1 MKKVLLIF
9 VAVLSYVLTAVAEPV
24 TENEAREKA
33 AQFILS
39 MKGNTSSARSA
50 QRFDGAKLTA
60 VEAQKEFYVF
70 NINSG
75 DGFVIVSGDDCVGDN
90 LVLGYTDNGSFDAT
104 SVPENMQ
111 WWLNTTAGAI
121 ARLKD
126 LGVKATSVPTHNDIA
141 PMLTTKWGQ
150 GSNTYDP
157 EKPYNAYCPET
168 DGNLCVTGCMATA
181 LAQVMNYHR
190 WPQGEMANELPA
202 YTMSDGRII
211 DALPVTTFDWDNMMD
226 DYFVSTTEEQQNA
239 VALLMR
245 YCGQSIQM
253 DYSPDISYGIFYDT
267 DLLANSFGYDPDAY
281 RAIPTDYSLSEW
293 DELLYN
299 ELHEK
304 RPVLYGGSGAMGG
317 HAFVLDG
324 YEVQDGE
331 GYFHVN
337 WGWNGGDDG
346 FYKINL
352 LNPSTG
358 GTGVTS
364 IDDGFNT
371 GQSALIG
378 LQPLRDPSKKFHRYI
393 YGFGWDVKDGDIEDE
408 FIMVNISYRPGVFT
422 VGLAERNDDGTP
434 DLSSICYTDD
444 YEVDGYDYVK
454 FSNDKSG
461 AVFFPLTENLF
472 SNLSSGNHKLMFV
485 SRESGTTAPWKP
497 VYGPSSYIEVN
508 IGDGGEVTDL
518 IIHPQPQLTSF
529 SAGIEIKGL
538 KQCHIAQT
546 VKATIRN
553 NAAADDFI
561 GDLRCCAFYVEDG
574 KLIDIAATSN
584 TRAVIEAGG
593 KADVSFKMSVPWIG
607 DYVFLIAKNPN
618 IKDIIGT
625 DVADINQVSGY
636 LGHKI
641 AAFDKLAFECLGARY
656 AEGTDEKGNP
666 DYVIGVILGNGTPMD
681 YDAVLKIDLYKL
693 NDEGTPEPVLPETE
707 TLYSKCQ
714 IISGTYNI
722 TLIHLPEHLE
732 SGAYLFDIFI
742 ANDFHSID
750 KRDYFC
756 LTTWII
762 EVDDPTEIKDVRCEM
777 EERGSGNDGW
787 YDLNG
792 RLLQGKPT
800 KKGIYIHKGR
810 KISIY

>member
-1 MKKVLLIF
+1 
-9 VAVLSYVLTAVAEPV
+9 
-24 TENEAREKA
+24 
-33 AQFILS
+33 
-39 MKGNTSSARSA
+39 
-50 QRFDGAKLTA
+50 
-60 VEAQKEFYVF
+60 
-70 NINSG
+70 
-75 DGFVIVSGDDCVGDN
+75 
-90 LVLGYTDNGSFDAT
+90 
-104 SVPENMQ
+104 
-111 WWLNTTAGAI
+111 
-121 ARLKD
+121 
-126 LGVKATSVPTHNDIA
+126 
-141 PMLTTKWGQ
+141 
-150 GSNTYDP
+150 
-157 EKPYNAYCPET
+157 
-168 DGNLCVTGCMATA
+168 
-181 LAQVMNYHR
+181 
-190 WPQGEMANELPA
+190 
-202 YTMSDGRII
+202 
-211 DALPVTTFDWDNMMD
+211 
-226 DYFVSTTEEQQNA
+226 
-239 VALLMR
+239 
-245 YCGQSIQM
+245 
-253 DYSPDISYGIFYDT
+253 
-267 DLLANSFGYDPDAY
+267 
-281 RAIPTDYSLSEW
+281 
-293 DELLYN
+293 
-299 ELHEK
+299 
-304 RPVLYGGSGAMGG
+304 
-317 HAFVLDG
+317 
-324 YEVQDGE
+324 
-331 GYFHVN
+331 
-337 WGWNGGDDG
+337 
-346 FYKINL
+346 
-352 LNPSTG
+352 
-358 GTGVTS
+358 
-364 IDDGFNT
+364 
-371 GQSALIG
+371 
-378 LQPLRDPSKKFHRYI
+378 
-393 YGFGWDVKDGDIEDE
+393 
-408 FIMVNISYRPGVFT
+408 MVNISYRPGVFT

-454 FSNDKSG
+454 FSNDNSG
-461 AVFFPLTENLF
+461 AVILPLTENLF

-518 IIHPQPQLTSF
+518 IIHPQPQLTSS

-574 KLIDIAATSN
+574 KLIDIAAMSK

-618 IKDIIGT
+618 INDIIGT

-641 AAFDKLAFECLGARY
+641 AAFDRLAFECLGARY
-656 AEGTDEKGNP
+656 TEGTDEKGNP

-714 IISGTYNI
+714 IISGTYNT

-732 SGAYLFDIFI
+732 SGKYFFDIFI

-756 LTTWII
+756 LTTWMI